1 MTRVIKKHAEK
12 HDDVPDIEEI
22 KSIFSQVYEDRK
34 HAVLI
39 ALAAIGIVAVLG
51 IGITY
56 YRSSKAEKSSTLESQ
71 ALTAFYGSEKNAAR
85 TADDYKKALGLFKDA
100 ASAAETPVSLYYLGE
115 SQLKTGEKKQAM
127 ETFKKFISKF
137 SGSTLA
143 SSVHIKMALMLAA
156 DGDNSG
162 ALKELELVKGEQIG
176 ADTALV
182 ETANIY
188 DKMNKP
194 EDAKKALRELVSSF
208 PASPWLAEAKGR
220 LGEAPKTATINIP
233 ANASTTA
240 EKK

>member
-1 MTRVIKKHAEK
+1 MTRVIKKHDEK
-12 HDDVPDIEEI
+12 HGEVPDIEEI

-56 YRSSKAEKSSTLESQ
+56 YRSSKAEKASNLESQ

-100 ASAAETPVSLYYLGE
+100 AGSSETPVSLYYLGE
-115 SQLKTGEKKQAM
+115 SQLKTGDKKQAM
-127 ETFKKFISKF
+127 ETFRRFISKF

-156 DGDNSG
+156 DGDSSG
-162 ALKELELVKGEQIG
+162 ALKELELVKGDQIG
-176 ADTALV
+176 ADTALM

-188 DKMNKP
+188 DRMSKP
-194 EDAKKALRELVSSF
+194 DDAKKALRELVSSF
-208 PASPWLAEAKGR
+208 PASPWLSEAKGR
-220 LGEAPKTATINIP
+220 LGETPKAATLNIP
-233 ANASTTA
+233 ANASAT